1 MAFLRVLVFRLNL
14 CCVVQR
20 NPTSTA
26 FEPSPACRGAFA
38 GELPGL
44 GIVGPRAFTDVQIR
58 NADLYKERNLDSCC
72 FRCVDVYTVYIK
84 HTISRIGISALLG
97 VGEDLVCAFLRPGLA
112 SAHFL
117 ALERIL
123 YAPFCDLLSDQVL
136 RTR

>member
-84 HTISRIGISALLG
+84 HTVSRI
-97 VGEDLVCAFLRPGLA
+97 A